1 MARSR
6 NIKPAF
12 FLNDDLAE
20 KNCALGRLLFIGLW
34 TLADYRGNLEWRSGK
49 VKAQVLPY
57 DNCDINKIAINLDKS
72 GFIRFYSDGDR
83 VFINIMNFTK
93 HQNPHKNEKQ
103 AGSDIP
109 EFTESMRQVV
119 DLSTLTINRDLSRQE
134 PEQDGTNPA
143 DSLLLIPDSLNLI
156 PSHANRVSV
165 DSGEPTPASKE
176 FINDLFGKFWQHYK
190 YKQGKQAALKSFT
203 KFMAKKPEGL
213 CRFWMNLMLEY
224 YMDCQQKEVL
234 GYSNLHAATY
244 INNKR
249 WEDNP
254 EFMTNFKAEWIAE
267 NGK

>member
-83 VFINIMNFTK
+83 IFANIVNFVK

-109 EFTESMRQVV
+109 EFSEPMRQVV
-119 DLSTLTINRDLSRQE
+119 DLKELTINRDLSRLKQ
-134 PEQDGTNPA
+134 EQDGTNPA
-143 DSLLLIPDSLNLI
+143 DSLLLIPDSLLPD
-156 PSHANRVSV
+156 PS
-165 DSGEPTPASKE
+165 SGETKVSPERKRFKPPSAQEVDAYMQEINKGSSLEAQKFVDFYQSKGW
-176 FINDLFGKFWQHYK
+176 FVGKSKMKDW
-190 YKQGKQAALKSFT
+190 QAAVRNWT
-203 KFMAKKPEGL
+203 KAETIF
-213 CRFWMNLMLEY
+213 
-224 YMDCQQKEVL
+224 QQKPSL
-234 GYSNLHAATY
+234 FNLA
-244 INNKR
+244 NQ
-249 WEDNP
+249 
-254 EFMTNFKAEWIAE
+254 EFKT
-267 NGK
+267 GDL

>member
-49 VKAQVLPY
+49 VKAQILPY
-57 DNCDINKIAINLDKS
+57 DECDINKIAINLDKS

-83 VFINIMNFTK
+83 IFANIVNFVK

-109 EFTESMRQVV
+109 EFNESMRQVV
-119 DLSTLTINRDLSRQE
+119 DLKELTINRDLSRLK

-143 DSLLLIPDSLNLI
+143 DSLLLIPDSLLLI
-156 PSHANRVSV
+156 PSCGETEVSPNLNKFLPPSKQEVWAYMFEIGKGSELEAEKFV
-165 DSGEPTPASKE
+165 DFYQSKGWVVGKTKMKDWKASVRNWTKSQQPMKPMKQVGTVEQISQAAME
-176 FINDLFGKFWQHYK
+176 FINER
-190 YKQGKQAALKSFT
+190 T
-203 KFMAKKPEGL
+203 
-213 CRFWMNLMLEY
+213 
-224 YMDCQQKEVL
+224 
-234 GYSNLHAATY
+234 
-244 INNKR
+244 
-249 WEDNP
+249 
-254 EFMTNFKAEWIAE
+254 
-267 NGK
+267 